1 MRISSPP
8 PRDEASLD
16 RVRSARVGG
25 DVELTLAEVDVVG
38 DFARLVHG
46 EQHGRLVADPE
57 LLVGYAVLVGVLAR
71 GDDGVTGRV
80 ADRTVAVEV
89 DHLAC
94 ALCDAVLEGAVG
106 EHEVVVG
113 RILAEGASVVD
124 AHGRGGVQRIV
135 VHHDIRREELL
146 SVAGCLA
153 VGADGKGIDRVG
165 RRGGQPLGPQIPVH
179 TVGEPGA
186 DLAYHLVG
194 RLRHVGFERQEVGL
208 FGVLHGDRVEGMVA
222 FGGRDLDR
230 DRRRLLSLRGIRV
243 RFILLAGE
251 ERYREHDG
259 CGTEHFVYK
268 FSHVSKVLVIIFRQY
283 KQKKASCK
291 LRIGSAVPPGRG
303 IEKMQLAFCQEV
315 VFFRLNCNMFIFSML
330 SKCAY
335 ICCVTCAKRTPESR
349 RKAAG
354 QRQARGTAWSGMR
367 QAGDGRRT
375 KMRTARSEQQ

>member
-1 MRISSPP
+1 MRC
-8 PRDEASLD
+8 
-16 RVRSARVGG
+16 RS
-25 DVELTLAEVDVVG
+25 
-38 DFARLVHG
+38 
-46 EQHGRLVADPE
+46 GR
-57 LLVGYAVLVGVLAR
+57 
-71 GDDGVTGRV
+71 
-80 ADRTVAVEV
+80 
-89 DHLAC
+89 
-94 ALCDAVLEGAVG
+94 AVG

-208 FGVLHGDRVEGMVA
+208 FGVLHGDRVEGVVA

-283 KQKKASCK
+283 KQKKHRANY
-291 LRIGSAVPPGRG
+291 GSVAPCRPAGKP
-303 IEKMQLAFCQEV
+303 EKCNLLSV
-315 VFFRLNCNMFIFSML
+315 RRLSFSAL
-330 SKCAY
+330 
-335 ICCVTCAKRTPESR
+335 IVTYLFSVC
-349 RKAAG
+349 
-354 QRQARGTAWSGMR
+354 
-367 QAGDGRRT
+367 
-375 KMRTARSEQQ
+375 